1 MTTSDISFPITAGTS
16 AASIGSIGMSAF
28 SGLGGY
34 MTLGL
39 GAKAKPNALRVNDTE
54 FLIAKE
60 RKFDARGPS
69 YSRYRS

>member
-1 MTTSDISFPITAGTS
+1 
-16 AASIGSIGMSAF
+16 
-28 SGLGGY
+28 